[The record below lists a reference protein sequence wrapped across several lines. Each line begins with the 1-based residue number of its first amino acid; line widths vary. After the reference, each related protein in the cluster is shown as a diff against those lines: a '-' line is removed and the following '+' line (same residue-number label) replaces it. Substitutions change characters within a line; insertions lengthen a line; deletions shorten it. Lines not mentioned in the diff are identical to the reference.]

1 MLKDQIKA
9 APSSPGVYIFRKK
22 TIPIYIGKATN
33 IKARLLSH
41 WNNAKLDKKEAALI
55 GEADTI
61 EHYLTESD
69 FRALVLEARLINQYK
84 PKYNV
89 RNRDDKSYLYLK
101 IIVKDRYPKVYP
113 VRKNEIIDDQS
124 LYFGPYSGQRVVL
137 YLIRVLRKIF
147 PFCTQKKITLRRC
160 FYSKIG
166 LCSPCPNEIS
176 QLKDVKERGKL
187 TGIYRSNIRRLIKLL
202 EGKIEPLIN
211 QLNKQ
216 LDLLTKNQLYEQ
228 ALLIRDQIFRL
239 EYLSKNQS
247 FNFNEDD
254 YIVDNQKAVNDLN
267 QLLGKF
273 FPLLNPL
280 KKIEA
285 IDISNFTTKAAVGSL
300 VVFMNGIPDKAQYR
314 RFKIKDIFF
323 RSDFERMTE
332 VINRRFKNNW
342 SNPDL
347 LVVDGGRPQVRM
359 AVTLIKLANRNIPI
373 IGIAKR
379 PDRLII
385 GNNELSMIRPSV
397 NHLGFNLIR
406 QIRDESHRFAKKY
419 HLLLRKKAQSF

>member
-1 MLKDQIKA
+1 MLKDRIRT
-9 APSSPGVYIFRKK
+9 APSSPGVYIFKKK
-22 TIPIYIGKATN
+22 TVPIYIGKATN

-41 WNNAKLDKKEAALI
+41 WNNAKLDKKEAVII

-101 IIVKDRYPKVYP
+101 ITVKDNYPKVYL
-113 VRKNEIIDDQS
+113 VRKTEIVADQS
-124 LYFGPYSGQRVVL
+124 LYFGPYSGQKIVL

-147 PFCTQKKITLRRC
+147 PFCTQKKITSRRC

-166 LCSPCPNEIS
+166 LCSPCPNEIT
-176 QLKDVKERGKL
+176 QLKDLKERGRL
-187 TGIYRSNIRRLIKLL
+187 TRIYRSNIRKLIKLL
-202 EGKIEPLIN
+202 EGKIALLIN

-216 LDLLTKNQLYEQ
+216 LTLFTKNQQYER

-247 FNFNEDD
+247 FNFDEEA
-254 YIVDNQKAVNDLN
+254 YIIDNQKAISDLN
-267 QLLGKF
+267 QLLSKF
-273 FPLLNPL
+273 FPLLKSL
-280 KKIEA
+280 TKIEA
-285 IDISNFTTKAAVGSL
+285 IDISNFTTKAVVGSL
-300 VVFMNGIPDKAQYR
+300 VVFMNGIPDKSQYR
-314 RFKIKDIFF
+314 RFKIKNFSS
-323 RSDFERMTE
+323 RSDFQRMAE

-342 SNPDL
+342 PNPDL
-347 LVVDGGRPQVRM
+347 LVVDGGKPQLRIAM
-359 AVTLIKLANRNIPI
+359 TLIKQVNKNISI

-385 GNNELSMIRPSV
+385 GNDELSMIKPSI

-419 HLLLRKKAQSF
+419 HLLLRKKTQSF